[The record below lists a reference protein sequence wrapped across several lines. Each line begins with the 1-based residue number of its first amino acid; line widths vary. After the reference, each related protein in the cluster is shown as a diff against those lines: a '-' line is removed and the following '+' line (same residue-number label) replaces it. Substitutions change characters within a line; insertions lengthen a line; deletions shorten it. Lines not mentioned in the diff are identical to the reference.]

1 MGSNPT
7 AGTKCDVAG
16 HRVQV
21 SRDIVHVWAV
31 VGSPRSGRGGVLGAE
46 NQPPLTHHRLRPPAM
61 PGPSSN
67 VAGERQQC
75 AKQPYASWRIGVGAR
90 DSKRFESQ
98 LLRRSRKNVVNSLR
112 RRSSNL
118 PGNCAKSQLWLSP
131 ELGTH
136 RASLRGGHTENWS
149 NSTYVAQCRLRRD
162 HCIPRATGAS
172 RYPYVWQATDLH
184 QHRSRG
190 LHRPP
195 INAHPGQL

>member
-1 MGSNPT
+1 
-7 AGTKCDVAG
+7 V
-16 HRVQV
+16 V
-21 SRDIVHVWAV
+21 SRDTVYRCLGTSFTFGRWLVVLVRVEVEFSAQRTNRHSRTIVFD
-31 VGSPRSGRGGVLGAE
+31 
-46 NQPPLTHHRLRPPAM
+46 PPAM